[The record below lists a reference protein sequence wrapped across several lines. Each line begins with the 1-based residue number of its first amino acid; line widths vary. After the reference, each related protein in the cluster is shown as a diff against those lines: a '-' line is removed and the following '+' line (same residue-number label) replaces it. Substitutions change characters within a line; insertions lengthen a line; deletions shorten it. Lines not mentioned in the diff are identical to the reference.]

1 MNDNRTDIAIEQKTD
16 VTPGIA
22 PTRSSVPRW
31 PTGLA
36 LLTGLFISGGQALA
50 ALPVTAPPSRGAAA
64 GNYIQMM
71 QDYAY
76 DIFLFL
82 GLAVAVLAFFVVSKN
97 TIGAYGEVQDGKGT
111 WGQLGVNFGAGV
123 LLLVFVVYLLTEA
136 AAIL

>member
-1 MNDNRTDIAIEQKTD
+1 MTDNTTQTPNTAERDA
-16 VTPGIA
+16 TPGSV
-22 PTRSSVPRW
+22 PTRAPAQHWR
-31 PTGLA
+31 TGLA
-36 LLTGLFISGGQALA
+36 LFTGPFISSGNALA
-50 ALPVTAPPSRGAAA
+50 ALPVTAPPSRGATA

-82 GLAVAVLAFFVVSKN
+82 GLAVAVLAFLVVSKN

-123 LLLVFVVYLLTEA
+123 LLLVFVVFLLTEA
-136 AAIL
+136 ADIL

>member
-1 MNDNRTDIAIEQKTD
+1 MNDNMTD
-16 VTPGIA
+16 TPNA
-22 PTRSSVPRW
+22 AQRDATPASTLTRSPAPRW
-31 PTGLA
+31 QHGIA